1 VTEEQRP
8 RPRRRGRRGG
18 RRRRGR
24 GGAGAGGAA
33 ATAAPRIYTR
43 AGDRGETGLIGGQR
57 VPKDDPRVEAYGA
70 VDELN
75 AQLGAARTIV
85 RDRDLEE
92 VFDRLQ
98 NRLFDLGAE
107 LATPKGSQ
115 KTPST
120 ITADEVKVLEGVI
133 DLYQETLPPLREFI
147 LPAGNELAT
156 ALHVARTVCR
166 RAERRVVALHRRD
179 PLNAEILRYLNRL
192 SDLLFVLARVAN
204 ARAMITDATWKKA
217 GPKKAGSTPE
227 AQ

>member
-1 VTEEQRP
+1 VTEEQRR

-18 RRRRGR
+18 RGRRRKSP
-24 GGAGAGGAA
+24 GAGAAGPAAVGAA
-33 ATAAPRIYTR
+33 RIYTR
-43 AGDRGETGLIGGQR
+43 GGDAGETGLIGGQR
-57 VPKDDPRVEAYGA
+57 VPKDDLRVEAYGA

-75 AQLGAARTIV
+75 AHLGAARTIV

-107 LATPKGSQ
+107 LATPKGAQ
-115 KTPST
+115 KAPSA
-120 ITADEVKVLEGVI
+120 ISAAEVKVLEGVI

-147 LPAGNELAT
+147 LPSGNGLAA

-166 RAERRVVALHRRD
+166 RAERRVITLHRRE

-204 ARAMITDATWKKA
+204 ARAMIPDATWKKA
-217 GPKKAGSTPE
+217 GATPP

>member
-18 RRRRGR
+18 RRRGKGG
-24 GGAGAGGAA
+24 GGAGAGGSAA
-33 ATAAPRIYTR
+33 IGGARIYTR

-57 VPKDDPRVEAYGA
+57 LPKDDLRVEAYGA

-75 AQLGAARTIV
+75 AQLGAVRAVV

-107 LATPKGSQ
+107 LATPKGAQ
-115 KTPST
+115 KTASA
-120 ITADEVKVLEGVI
+120 ITAAEVKVLEGII

-147 LPAGNELAT
+147 LPAGTELAA

-166 RAERRVVALHRRD
+166 RAERRVVTLHRRD

-204 ARAMITDATWKKA
+204 ARSMIPDAVWKKA
-217 GPKKAGSTPE
+217 GTKTPV
-227 AQ
+227 Q

>member
-1 VTEEQRP
+1 MTEEQRR

-18 RRRRGR
+18 RGRRGKGR
-24 GGAGAGGAA
+24 GT

-43 AGDRGETGLIGGQR
+43 GGDTGETGLIGGQR
-57 VPKDDPRVEAYGA
+57 VPKDDLRVEAYGA

-75 AQLGAARTIV
+75 AQLGVARTIV

-107 LATPKGSQ
+107 LATPK
-115 KTPST
+115 PSPKVPSA
-120 ITADEVKVLEGVI
+120 ITAGEVKVLEGII

-147 LPAGNELAT
+147 LPVGNGLAA
-156 ALHVARTVCR
+156 ALHVSRTVCR
-166 RAERRVVALHRRD
+166 RAERRVVTLHRKE
-179 PLNAEILRYLNRL
+179 PLNPEVLRYLNRL

-204 ARAMITDATWKKA
+204 ARSMIPDVTWKKA
-217 GPKKAGSTPE
+217 GTAAPT
-227 AQ
+227 Q